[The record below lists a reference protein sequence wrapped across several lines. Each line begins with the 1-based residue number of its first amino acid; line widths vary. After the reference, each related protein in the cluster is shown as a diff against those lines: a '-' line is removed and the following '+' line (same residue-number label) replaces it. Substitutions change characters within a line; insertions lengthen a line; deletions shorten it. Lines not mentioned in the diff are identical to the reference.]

1 MNTPLLELLRNRAL
15 QGHRNDG
22 FGIYACFFQVGL
34 IEKLDRR
41 LSSEKIHQ
49 DMHLHIFP
57 FPYMQKLM
65 LSEN

>member
-1 MNTPLLELLRNRAL
+1 MNTPLLELLRDRAL
-15 QGHRNDG
+15 HGHRNDG
-22 FGIYACFFQVGL
+22 FGIYACFFRVGQ

-41 LSSEKIHQ
+41 LLLEKIHQ
-49 DMHLHIFP
+49 DMPLHIFL